1 MSPRQF
7 GKVDVSATWAPCSR
21 CPHKHPSTAECP
33 PTGVWLTQAFCN
45 TCNPVTGYLC
55 RRHRDLPPPG
65 EVPHLVADV
74 DGQDAQ
80 QRAAGER
87 EEMP

>member
-1 MSPRQF
+1 
-7 GKVDVSATWAPCSR
+7 
-21 CPHKHPSTAECP
+21 
-33 PTGVWLTQAFCN
+33 VWLTQAFCN